1 MKSKIH
7 DTSANELAKQYQ
19 KINIRNRSKK
29 LVIIA
34 FIFLS
39 QITNAQITRNLGDFD
54 EVKVFDKI
62 SVKLIAASENKI
74 IITGARADEVET
86 VNKNGEL
93 KIRMPFPKLL
103 SGDDIKVKLYFKTLQ
118 SIAVS
123 EGSYVSSDSDFKQ
136 TVLDLNAKSGGEIK
150 LEIDVD
156 KVEVKANAGGI
167 VSVSGRAKNQDVV
180 ITSGGILNAK
190 DLETSQTTISV
201 AAGGQSEI
209 HATILVDAKVKA
221 GGSIFIYGKPKQINQ
236 NIFIGGTIL
245 EKN

>member
-7 DTSANELAKQYQ
+7 EYQ
-19 KINIRNRSKK
+19 KRNIRNRSKK

-34 FIFLS
+34 FVFLS
-39 QITNAQITRNLGDFD
+39 QFTNAQVTRNLGDFD

-62 SVKLIAASENKI
+62 NVKLIEASENKI
-74 IITGARADEVET
+74 VVTGARADEVET

-93 KIRMPFPKLL
+93 KIRMPFPQLL
-103 SGDDIKVKLYFKTLQ
+103 SGEDIMVKLYFKNLE

-123 EGSYVSSDSDFKQ
+123 EGSYVSSEEDFKQ
-136 TVLDLNAKSGGEIK
+136 TSLDLNAKSGGEIK
-150 LEIDVD
+150 LGINVD
-156 KVEVKANAGGI
+156 KINVKANAGGI
-167 VSVSGRAKNQDVV
+167 ITLSGKSKNQDVV

-201 AAGGQSEI
+201 AAGGKSEI
-209 HATILVDAKVKA
+209 HATTLVDAKVRA
-221 GGSIFIYGKPKQINQ
+221 GGSIFIYGKPKQINKEV
-236 NIFIGGTIL
+236 FIGGTIL

>member
-7 DTSANELAKQYQ
+7 EYQ
-19 KINIRNRSKK
+19 KRNSRNMSKK

-34 FIFLS
+34 FVFLS
-39 QITNAQITRNLGDFD
+39 QITNAQVTRNLGDFD

-62 SVKLIAASENKI
+62 NVKLIESSENKI
-74 IITGARADEVET
+74 VVTGARADEVET

-93 KIRMPFPKLL
+93 KIRMPFPQLL
-103 SGDDIKVKLYFKTLQ
+103 SGEDIMVKLYFKNLE

-123 EGSYVSSDSDFKQ
+123 EGSYVSSEKDFKQ
-136 TVLDLNAKSGGEIK
+136 TSLDLNAKSGGEIN
-150 LEIDVD
+150 LGINVD
-156 KVEVKANAGGI
+156 KVNVKANAGGI
-167 VSVSGRAKNQDVV
+167 ITLSGKAKNQDVV

-201 AAGGQSEI
+201 AAGGKSEI
-209 HATILVDAKVKA
+209 HASTLVDAKVHA
-221 GGSIFIYGKPKQINQ
+221 GGSIFIYGKPKQINKEV
-236 NIFIGGTIL
+236 FIGGTIL

>member
-1 MKSKIH
+1 MKSNIH

-201 AAGGQSEI
+201 TAGGQSEI

-236 NIFIGGTIL
+236 NVFIGGTIL

>member
-1 MKSKIH
+1 M
-7 DTSANELAKQYQ
+7 
-19 KINIRNRSKK
+19 KK

-34 FIFLS
+34 FVFLS
-39 QITNAQITRNLGDFD
+39 QFTNAQVTRNLGDFD

-62 SVKLIAASENKI
+62 NVKLIEASENKI
-74 IITGARADEVET
+74 VVTGARADEVET

-93 KIRMPFPKLL
+93 KIRMPFPQLL
-103 SGDDIKVKLYFKTLQ
+103 SGDDIMVKLYFKNLE

-123 EGSYVSSDSDFKQ
+123 EGSYVSSEKDFKQ
-136 TVLDLNAKSGGEIK
+136 TSLDLNAKSGGEIK

-156 KVEVKANAGGI
+156 KVNIKANAGGI
-167 VSVSGRAKNQDVV
+167 VTLSGKAKNQDVV

-201 AAGGQSEI
+201 AAGGKSEI
-209 HATILVDAKVKA
+209 HASTLVDAKVRA
-221 GGSIFIYGKPKQINQ
+221 GGSIFIYGKPKQINKEV
-236 NIFIGGTIL
+236 FIGGTIL

>member
-1 MKSKIH
+1 MK
-7 DTSANELAKQYQ
+7 
-19 KINIRNRSKK
+19 R

-34 FIFLS
+34 FVFLS
-39 QITNAQITRNLGDFD
+39 QFTNAQVTRNLGDFD

-62 SVKLIAASENKI
+62 NVKLIEASENKI
-74 IITGARADEVET
+74 VVTGARADEVET

-93 KIRMPFPKLL
+93 KIRMPFPQLL
-103 SGDDIKVKLYFKTLQ
+103 SGDDIIVKLYFKNLE

-123 EGSYVSSDSDFKQ
+123 EGSYVSSEKDFKQ
-136 TVLDLNAKSGGEIK
+136 TSLDLNAKSGGEIK

-156 KVEVKANAGGI
+156 KVNIKANAGGI
-167 VSVSGRAKNQDVV
+167 VTLSGKAKNQDVG

-201 AAGGQSEI
+201 AAGGKSEI
-209 HATILVDAKVKA
+209 HASTLVDAKVRA
-221 GGSIFIYGKPKQINQ
+221 GGSIFIYGKPKQINKEV
-236 NIFIGGTIL
+236 FIGGTIL